1 MYRSY
6 KEFNGYSTAFRQWRA
21 NSHCKYVHG
30 YALRFKVLED
40 VGCEKFAEYVF
51 KYLNKKIKEETDD
64 RVKVHKV
71 QCWEHGENMAE
82 YYE

>member
-1 MYRSY
+1 MDCCNICCTKYDITNNQEP
-6 KEFNGYSTAFRQWRA
+6 K
-21 NSHCKYVHG
+21 HCISNN
-30 YALRFKVLED
+30 E
-40 VGCEKFAEYVF
+40 
-51 KYLNKKIKEETDD
+51 KIKLETDG

>member
-1 MYRSY
+1 VKNLQNMYLIIL
-6 KEFNGYSTAFRQWRA
+6 N
-21 NSHCKYVHG
+21 
-30 YALRFKVLED
+30 
-40 VGCEKFAEYVF
+40 EKM
-51 KYLNKKIKEETDD
+51 KEETNG